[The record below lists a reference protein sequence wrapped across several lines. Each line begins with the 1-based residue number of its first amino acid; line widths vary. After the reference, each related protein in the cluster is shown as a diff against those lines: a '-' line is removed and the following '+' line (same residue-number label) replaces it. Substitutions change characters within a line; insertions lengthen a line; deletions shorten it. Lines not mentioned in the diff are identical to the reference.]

1 MFKKKEKVNDGNKSS
16 VVNFG
21 AGWFPIIYC
30 MLMFWFYV
38 GMRNDGSNVTVPAV
52 AAALRVENSTLLTM
66 NSIAGLVGV
75 VFFIILGQV
84 NRKIGARWLS
94 GILCIAAG
102 LGYYGVGN
110 ATSVAMYLVCM
121 CIVTGSIMSAG
132 YICGG
137 ALVAQWFPKKKG
149 IVMGYTTMGHNL
161 ASALYVPI
169 ATALIGTFYI
179 TGGVL
184 PIVIGVMVLGVV
196 GMIFLRDTPQA
207 RGINPD
213 NVSDEVFNTEYDNAD
228 DDEDGG
234 WTVKKL
240 LSKKELW
247 LAAIT
252 TGLFQICSVGVMSQ
266 LVLRN
271 EELGFSANTAI
282 MIMTILALVGV
293 GGSFLIGVLD
303 DKLGTKK
310 TMIGFGMWYA
320 CALILNFTNFMPCV
334 MISLVMIAIGIG
346 GSANFT
352 TSLPTAIFGRQG
364 FSKVNSVIFP
374 IQGAV
379 TAMQFLINAIVQNAT
394 GGQIRYAYLVFMA
407 VAIANIILV
416 TRIDDHKYNR
426 DYHVQKGNVD
436 RLAEIE
442 AEIGGGEALQYAK
455 TTEADSADAALAA
468 DAGGNGV
475 Q

>member
-1 MFKKKEKVNDGNKSS
+1 
-16 VVNFG
+16 
-21 AGWFPIIYC
+21 
-30 MLMFWFYV
+30 
-38 GMRNDGSNVTVPAV
+38 
-52 AAALRVENSTLLTM
+52 LRVENSTLLTM

-75 VFFIILGQV
+75 VFFIILGQL

-94 GILCIAAG
+94 GILCITAG

-110 ATSVAMYLVCM
+110 ASSVGMYLVCM

-149 IVMGYTTMGHNL
+149 VVMGYTTMGHNL
-161 ASALYVPI
+161 ASAMYCPILAALI
-169 ATALIGTFYI
+169 ATHYI
-179 TGGVL
+179 TGGVI
-184 PIVIGVMVLGVV
+184 PISIGAIILGIV
-196 GMIFLRDTPQA
+196 GMVFLRNTPQE

-213 NVSDEVFNTEYDNAD
+213 NVSDEVFKTEYDMD
-228 DDEDGG
+228 DDEDDDGG
-234 WTVKKL
+234 WTVKNL

-271 EELGFSANTAI
+271 QELGFSANTA
-282 MIMTILALVGV
+282 MLIMTILALVGV
-293 GGSFLIGVLD
+293 GGSFLIGVFD
-303 DKLGTKK
+303 DRFGTKR
-310 TMIGFGMWYA
+310 TMVGFGIWYA
-320 CALILNFTNFMPCV
+320 VALVLNFTNFMPCV
-334 MISLVMIAIGIG
+334 YISLFMIALGIG

-364 FSKVNSVIFP
+364 FAKVNSVIFP

-407 VAIANIILV
+407 VALVNVILV
-416 TRIDDHKYNR
+416 LRVDDHRYNR
-426 DYHVQKGNVD
+426 DYHVQQGNTQ

-442 AEIGGGEALQYAK
+442 AELGK
-455 TTEADSADAALAA
+455 
-468 DAGGNGV
+468 
-475 Q
+475 